1 MGPTKHDIHSSLK
14 TPASCAPDLYLHTL
28 EDMSSK
34 AARSLETIM
43 RAVVGGWVGR
53 GGARK
58 KPAAV
63 SELRRVIEHRRCSMM
78 VVAQGLFLVKL
89 RRHKAVMRGGP

>member
-1 MGPTKHDIHSSLK
+1 M
-14 TPASCAPDLYLHTL
+14 
-28 EDMSSK
+28 
-34 AARSLETIM
+34 
-43 RAVVGGWVGR
+43 VGGWVGR
-53 GGARK
+53 AGGGGHRET